1 LTQPTSSADPQ
12 RFAFGQN
19 WRRFL
24 DTVDE
29 QRIADAQSSLQAL
42 LHRAD
47 LDQQRFLD
55 AGCGSGLFS
64 LAAVRM
70 GALVTSFDADDDS
83 VACAHELKRRY
94 CDAAAPWTIETGT
107 LLDAQ
112 FLRSL
117 GEFDVVY
124 CWGVVHHTG
133 RMWEAIDN
141 LLPCVAEEGVLVL
154 SIYNDQLYVSR
165 AWAGVKQIYQRLP
178 RLLRPLLVAAVGAAL
193 FVKRLLMTLVAS
205 AARVL
210 LLRNPLVPF
219 ANWMREA
226 QARGM
231 HGWYD
236 LTDWVGGWPFEVA
249 RPETVFRYLRD
260 RGVQLQ
266 ELTTSTGHGCN
277 EFLFVRQPQGADAAS
292 AASSTAH
299 ETPVAA
305 RPLAP

>member
-1 LTQPTSSADPQ
+1 LTQPTSSPDSG

-29 QRIADAQSSLQAL
+29 QRIADAQTSLQEL
-42 LHRAD
+42 LHREGLSD
-47 LDQQRFLD
+47 QRFLD

-70 GALVTSFDADDDS
+70 RAVVTSFDADDDS
-83 VACAHELKRRY
+83 VACAHELKRRF
-94 CDAAAPWTIETGT
+94 CDSSAPWTITTGS
-107 LLDAQ
+107 LLDAD

-133 RMWEAIDN
+133 RMWDAIDN
-141 LLPCVAEEGVLVL
+141 LLHCVAPQGVLVL
-154 SIYNDQLYVSR
+154 SIYNDQQYVSR
-165 AWAGVKQIYQRLP
+165 AWAGVKQCYQRLP
-178 RLLRPLLVAAVGAAL
+178 TLLRPLLVAAVGGLL
-193 FVKRLLMTLVAS
+193 FLKRLLMTL
-205 AARVL
+205 AAAVLRLL

-219 ANWMREA
+219 ANWMRET

-231 HGWYD
+231 HGWHD

-249 RPETVFRYLRD
+249 RPETVFRHLRD
-260 RGVQLQ
+260 RGFQLQ

-277 EFLFVRQPQGADAAS
+277 EFVFVRQPQGRSD
-292 AASSTAH
+292 
-299 ETPVAA
+299 PQ
-305 RPLAP
+305 